1 VKFQMVP
8 QKLQCLLGGMH
19 TLKENWVRLNT
30 DGSSKDNAKAG
41 CGGLIRGSDGEWLG
55 GFSKFIENCS

>member
-1 VKFQMVP
+1 
-8 QKLQCLLGGMH
+8 
-19 TLKENWVRLNT
+19 VRLNT

-55 GFSKFIENCS
+55 GFSKFIGNCS